1 MNGSEEQARNRE
13 QRGGNGGTVPPV
25 QHRFK
30 KGQSGN
36 PGGRPKGSGV
46 TGALRRLLQEM
57 HQGRPIEEL
66 IAERWLKDALA
77 GKPVSLQM
85 LLERTEGKVTDKLDV
100 NANGP
105 LTIRVVYD
113 DERTAS
119 RS

>member
-1 MNGSEEQARNRE
+1 MSSPEQQASIKPE
-13 QRGGNGGTVPPV
+13 RGGNGGTIPPAG
-25 QHRFK
+25 HRFK

-46 TGALRRLLQEM
+46 TGALRRLLEKA
-57 HQGRPIEEL
+57 HDGRPIEEL

-77 GKPVSLQM
+77 GKPVPLQM

-100 NANGP
+100 NASGP

-113 DERTAS
+113 EERTHGQ
-119 RS
+119 